1 MDPIADTLLQA
12 REDLAVAGDWL
23 TAKQRLEVWRHTR
36 ESRSNELDARR
47 REALS
52 PYSIPD
58 MHPAGQTLSTTAI
71 DVVHRLASD
80 SGRLTRSWADQAMTE
95 LGEETY
101 TELVGVSAIASV
113 VDVYAVAV
121 GEALVQLPSPTS
133 SSEPAKLRPTTV
145 GDVGAWVSQSVE
157 GARANVSRSLSLVP
171 ITDQTWRSLVDTLY
185 SHGEEFYEL
194 EWDRA
199 LNRAQVELV
208 AARTTSLLECFY

>member
-1 MDPIADTLLQA
+1 MDPIEDTLLQA
-12 REDLAVAGDWL
+12 RDDLAAAGDWL
-23 TAKQRLEVWRHTR
+23 TAEQRLEAWQHTR

-47 REALS
+47 RRALS
-52 PYSIPD
+52 PNSIPD
-58 MHPAGQTLSTTAI
+58 QHSAGQTLSATAI

-121 GEALVQLPSPTS
+121 GEVLVEVPGAIST
-133 SSEPAKLRPTTV
+133 SEPARVRPTTV
-145 GDVGAWVSQSVE
+145 GEVGAWVSQSIE
-157 GARANVSRSLSLVP
+157 GSRANVSRSLSLVP
-171 ITDQTWRSLVDTLY
+171 TTDRTWRSLVDVLY
-185 SHGEEFYEL
+185 SRGEEFYEL
-194 EWDRA
+194 EWDRT

>member
-1 MDPIADTLLQA
+1 MEPIADRLLQA
-12 REDLAVAGDWL
+12 REDLAAVGDWL
-23 TAKQRLEVWRHTR
+23 AAEQRLEAWQHTR
-36 ESRSNELDARR
+36 QSRSNELDARR
-47 REALS
+47 RQALS
-52 PYSIPD
+52 PHSISD
-58 MHPAGQTLSTTAI
+58 MHPAGQTLSATAI

-80 SGRLTRSWADQAMTE
+80 SGRLTRSWAEGAMTE
-95 LGEETY
+95 LGEEVY
-101 TELVGVSAIASV
+101 TELVGISAIASV

-121 GEALVQLPSPTS
+121 GEALLQLPSPTS

-157 GARANVSRSLSLVP
+157 GSRANVSRSLSLVP
-171 ITDQTWRSLVDTLY
+171 TTDRTWRSLVDSLY